1 MDHVFQENKV
11 FDEQGPWEQGEPQEV
26 KDVSMMGR
34 DEKSVDPHQ
43 PEIDELWERDVSKVP
58 VFSR

>member
-1 MDHVFQENKV
+1 MILEDW
-11 FDEQGPWEQGEPQEV
+11 GPWGHAQTLKV

-43 PEIDELWERDVSKVP
+43 PEIEELWKRDVSKVP